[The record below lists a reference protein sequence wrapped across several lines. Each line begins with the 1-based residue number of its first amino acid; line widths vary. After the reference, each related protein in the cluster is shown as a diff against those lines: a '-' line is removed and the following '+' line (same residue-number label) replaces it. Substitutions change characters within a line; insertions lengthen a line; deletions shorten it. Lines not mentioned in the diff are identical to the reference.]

1 MIAIGR
7 TVHYVSYGTRNGE
20 YTPECRAAIITE
32 VGQWVTVLQQEFPA
46 DPEPLGP
53 SITQADGTVIHFVD
67 GNGNPL
73 TFPGTDKRTRVL
85 VQEFHPEACSMSV
98 HNPTGVFF
106 NSGGVP
112 IEHDETKKPGTWHWP
127 EGSPAAQEAMAS

>member
-7 TVHYVSYGTRNGE
+7 SVHYVSYGTKNGE

-32 VGQWVTVLQQEFPA
+32 VGQWVTVSQESN
-46 DPEPLGP
+46 DPN
-53 SITQADGTVIHFVD
+53 H
-67 GNGNPL
+67 
-73 TFPGTDKRTRVL
+73 RTL
-85 VQEFHPEACSMSV
+85 NQEWHPEACSMSV

-112 IEHDETKKPGTWHWP
+112 IEHDEETKKPGTWHWP
-127 EGSPAAQEAMAS
+127 EGSPAAREAEAS

>member
-7 TVHYVSYGTRNGE
+7 TVHYVSYGTKNSE

-32 VGQWVTVLQQEFPA
+32 VGQWVTLTEENSVDPGELMRLLPTAVNVKA
-46 DPEPLGP
+46 D
-53 SITQADGTVIHFVD
+53 
-67 GNGNPL
+67 NN
-73 TFPGTDKRTRVL
+73 RVL
-85 VQEFHPEACSMSV
+85 VQEWHPEACSMSV

-112 IEHDETKKPGTWHWP
+112 IEHDEETKKPGSWHWP
-127 EGSPAAQEAMAS
+127 EGSPAAHEHGRRYELDGEAS

>member
-32 VGQWVTVLQQEFPA
+32 VGQWVTLAEESNVDRGELMR
-46 DPEPLGP
+46 LLP
-53 SITQADGTVIHFVD
+53 SAVVT
-67 GNGNPL
+67 
-73 TFPGTDKRTRVL
+73 TDNNRVL